1 MHLKRQRGTNDFLCI
16 LESRLGS
23 ANVMSF
29 GFEVIV
35 TRFNRRKERV
45 NTMTEISNFTKY
57 VYVTSMNSTGDLT
70 AFPRFRER

>member
-1 MHLKRQRGTNDFLCI
+1 
-16 LESRLGS
+16 
-23 ANVMSF
+23 MSF